1 MALPGDEDEQRQG
14 FRLAFEAAPFTLEQ
28 IWMKYFGIGGRAG
41 LTEIQAYVHGALSLP
56 PIERDMLAH
65 ALNESLNGLGVN
77 GRRAG
82 YSQAISL
89 ESDELKSDEAES

>member
-1 MALPGDEDEQRQG
+1 
-14 FRLAFEAAPFTLEQ
+14 
-28 IWMKYFGIGGRAG
+28 MKYFGIGGRAG
-41 LTEIQAYVHGALSLP
+41 LTEVQAYVHGALSLP

-65 ALNESLNGLGVN
+65 ALNESLNSLGAN

-89 ESDELKSDEAES
+89 KPDEGERGTS